1 MSCRGQ
7 ETATEQQHTSTFGK
21 EFVIYLLNGRITE
34 LESQL
39 KQKEMVND
47 FLISTFNSSS
57 TIFINKT
64 TKRLLNE
71 TLNGSKIPTLN
82 HCHKSLK
89 KTQQLKS
96 K

>member
-21 EFVIYLLNGRITE
+21 DFVIYLLNGRITE

-71 TLNGSKIPTLN
+71 TLNGSNNSHPE
-82 HCHKSLK
+82 SLS
-89 KTQQLKS
+89 QKS
-96 K
+96 KENTAAKK